1 MYFANAVEKI
11 VAESGLPVNF
21 SGTPWMPFI
30 AFPKDEAGLYKKLR
44 NEFYTHLI
52 RRKVFLQPYHHGY
65 ICFRHTKEDLD
76 YTINAIKE
84 SLDEIKPL
92 A

>member
-1 MYFANAVEKI
+1 
-11 VAESGLPVNF
+11 VNF
-21 SGTPWMPFI
+21 SGAPWMPYI
-30 AFPKDEAGLYKKLR
+30 TFPKDETGLYKKLR

-65 ICFRHTKEDLD
+65 ICYRHSKEDLD
-76 YTINAIKE
+76 YTVEAIKE
-84 SLDEIKPL
+84 SLNEIKPL

>member
-1 MYFANAVEKI
+1 VEKI
-11 VAESGLPVNF
+11 IADSGLPVNF
-21 SGTPWMPFI
+21 SGAPWMPYI
-30 AFPKDEAGLYKKLR
+30 TFPKDDTGNYKKLR
-44 NEFYTHLI
+44 NEFYTQLI

-65 ICFRHTKEDLD
+65 ICYRHSKEDLD
-76 YTINAIKE
+76 YTISAIKE